1 MIQRKRSV
9 MILLLV
15 LAVVMSACQARAT
28 ATPQQQLSTA
38 TVTRGSL
45 QATVAAAGTIASHA
59 QVPLVFQT
67 AGQIKA
73 INVKVG
79 DQVKAGQAL
88 ASLDTADLEVAVASA
103 QAGLDSAQAKLA
115 SAKKTPLP
123 SQIQADEAAVTSA
136 QAALQ
141 AAVNKTAHLSDQLVI
156 EQSNVDNA
164 AQELNDAQNAYNN
177 LLEFPRSGAK
187 GRAPFVP
194 SAGQSWSQQKATLD
208 NAKIDYQVA
217 VANYNLAAENVN
229 DSSVQS
235 AAAQVKQAQASLD
248 TLKNTPLPEDVQMA
262 ELAVEDAQLSLDQA
276 KANLTKSQLIAPFD
290 GVVASVNIQVGQQS
304 SDSAQPIVLA
314 DLSRLEAQVPVAE
327 TDVSRIKVGQPVQV
341 TFDALQS
348 QTFTATVVEVAYVGT
363 VTSGVV
369 NYPVTIALDQP
380 STAAALSASQQI
392 RPGMTANVTIVIE
405 QRDNILLVPNR
416 AVKLSGK
423 QRVVTV
429 LKDGQPTQVDVT
441 LGMSGDTQSEV
452 VSGLNEGDA
461 VVVPQTTTT
470 TSGGGFGG
478 PGGGFGGPGGFRP
491 GD

>member
-1 MIQRKRSV
+1 M

-15 LAVVMSACQARAT
+15 VAVVASACQTTPAAT
-28 ATPQQQLSTA
+28 AQQLQTA

-45 QATVAAAGTIASHA
+45 QATVSASGTIAAHA
-59 QVPLVFQT
+59 QVAVPFQNS
-67 AGQIKA
+67 GQIKT

-79 DQVKAGQAL
+79 DKVKAGQVL

-123 SQIQADEAAVTSA
+123 SEIQAAEAAVTSA

-141 AAVNKTAHLSDQLVI
+141 AAVNRTAHLSDQLVI
-156 EQSNVDNA
+156 EQNNVDNA
-164 AQELNDAQNAYNN
+164 AQQLNDAQNTYNN
-177 LLEFPRSGAK
+177 LLEYPRSGAR
-187 GRAPFVP
+187 GRAPYVP
-194 SAGQSWSQQKATLD
+194 PAGQEWSQQKATLD

-217 VANYNLAAENVN
+217 VANYNLAVANVN

-235 AAAQVKQAQASLD
+235 AAAQVKQAQSSLD
-248 TLKNTPLPEDVQMA
+248 TLKNTPLPEDVQTA
-262 ELAVEDAQLSLDQA
+262 ELAVKDAQLSLDQA

-304 SDSAQPIVLA
+304 SVSAQPIVLA
-314 DLSRLEAQVPVAE
+314 DLSRLEAQVTVAE
-327 TDVSRIKVGQPVQV
+327 TDVSRIKVGQPVQM
-341 TFDALQS
+341 TFDALTG
-348 QTFTATVVEVAYVGT
+348 QTFSASVIEVAYVGT

-380 STAAALSASQQI
+380 STAAALSSSQQI
-392 RPGMTANVTIVIE
+392 RPGMTANVTIVVE

-429 LKDGQPTQVDVT
+429 LKDGQPTLVNVT

-470 TSGGGFGG
+470 TGGGGGFGG